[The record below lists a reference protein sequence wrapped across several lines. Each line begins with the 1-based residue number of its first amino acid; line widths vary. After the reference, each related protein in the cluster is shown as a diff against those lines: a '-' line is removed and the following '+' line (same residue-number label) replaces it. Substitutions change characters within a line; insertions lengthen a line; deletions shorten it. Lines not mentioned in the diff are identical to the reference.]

1 MKVSEL
7 LEGLKDIA
15 AELDDEKHFSM
26 EKMQTSIENGV
37 VVPLSK
43 LDFLSKTQLAKID
56 GWIHDSDWDLGP
68 WLAAEILGLKNM
80 NQLELVD
87 KPSDSS
93 YTSSS
98 FDNFSRASGLPTH
111 DETWDA
117 LMDSFKVTQGET
129 EGGKLFHV
137 TTQVGTATPLKG
149 KSQRVVL
156 TKENGNVWF
165 AWAKKPKVN
174 EALKDL
180 ASLAD
185 QLSALEIIAAGV
197 KDRFKEQADY
207 MKQFFPG
214 EDPKDHAEM
223 VLAKIKEYNG
233 EKVLILKPD
242 PEWREW
248 GRGSAKWC
256 SNRVQ
261 AVARENNIKVRSQM
275 NPYNRHEVDVTL
287 MSSGASVSPEKFD
300 SIFKNVEG
308 DIHDSTVEKAT
319 AHLDSGK
326 SMTITWDQ
334 KPKNKR
340 YAHFWESNARS
351 LSTSYRG
358 LAAKAGFRIKATI
371 DKQAKTLTITPADQG
386 RE

>member
-56 GWIHDSDWDLGP
+56 GWIHESDWDLGP

-137 TTQVGTATPLKG
+137 TTQVGIATPLKG

-165 AWAKKPKVN
+165 AWVKKPKVN

-185 QLSALEIIAAGV
+185 ELSALEIIAAGIKQKY
-197 KDRFKEQADY
+197 KDQVEYTKEAY
-207 MKQFFPG
+207 PG
-214 EDPKDHAEM
+214 EDPKKYAEM
-223 VLAKIKEYNG
+223 VLTKIKEYNG

-242 PEWREW
+242 PEWEPW

-261 AVARENNIKVRSQM
+261 AVAREHNIKVRSQM
-275 NPYNRHEVDVTL
+275 NPYNRDEVDVTL
-287 MSSGASVSPEKFD
+287 MGSGASVSPEKFD
-300 SIFKNVEG
+300 SIFKNIEG
-308 DIHDSTVEKAT
+308 DITDRDVEKAT

-358 LAAKAGFRIKATI
+358 LAAKAGFRIKTAI